1 MSAFREIAEINCTIG
16 SKSLIITSRNERNR
30 SHIRFLIKIKL
41 KLLKARMSF
50 IYKALQLKAI
60 K

>member
-1 MSAFREIAEINCTIG
+1 MSAFREIAAINCTIG
-16 SKSLIITSRNERNR
+16 SKSLIITPRNERNR

-41 KLLKARMSF
+41 KLLEAQMSF